1 MRSST
6 ASNGHQCPRI
16 GITMGD
22 PAGIGAE
29 IIVKALANHQ
39 VYESCRPLVIGDA
52 ARLTEAA
59 KIVNSPIEINPVSDS
74 ANGAYRPGLVDCV
87 DLGLSQHGLRFCGC
101 SPAAEGT
108 RCLLASR
115 AASLCP
121 AHSP

>member
-29 IIVKALANHQ
+29 IIVKALANRQ
-39 VYESCRPLVIGDA
+39 VYESCRPLVTGHA

-59 KIVNSPIEINPVSDS
+59 KIVNSPIEIHPLSDS
-74 ANGAYRPGLVDCV
+74 ANGVYRPGLLAYAR
-87 DLGLSQHGLRFCGC
+87 LGLIQHDRHFCLVSAAPRGC
-101 SPAAEGT
+101 SI
-108 RCLLASR
+108 R
-115 AASLCP
+115 
-121 AHSP
+121 